1 MARIYAEEVERRKM
15 QLGSEERGK
24 QTSKIAVAG
33 SEGSKE
39 GPGSSSSPSAEQEVI
54 VLRGGFTR
62 WCVGRCVSV
71 LVMLTFTFSGRQ
83 EKYKVIDTSASYK

>member
-15 QLGSEERGK
+15 KLDFEDGGKKTSE
-24 QTSKIAVAG
+24 TAVAG

-39 GPGSSSSPSAEQEVI
+39 EPGSSSSPSAEQEVI

-62 WCVGRCVSV
+62 WYVGRCVSV
-71 LVMLTFTFSGRQ
+71 LVMLTFTFSARQ